1 MKNIAL
7 SVVLALLLAACSSG
21 SSEAPI
27 PTNVTAQFSGP
38 YQSNNGIDSGTATI
52 DLFESPDG
60 LMVIGNLIF
69 QANPGVGTALCL
81 RNTTVASSVNNGF
94 NVNIDGNPVSVVVA
108 AIDED
113 DLFSIV
119 TTTTPLDDPNTDLD
133 ESVPTI
139 STVISRS
146 GTPGTQQQVL
156 ANGTV
161 IETVTTLITGEE
173 GEEVTLMGAV
183 NIQLAISNE
192 GNTLS
197 GTYVVDGNLCSNSTG
212 AGTITLNRVG

>member
-7 SVVLALLLAACSSG
+7 SIVLALVLTACSSG
-21 SSEAPI
+21 SSEAPV
-27 PTNVTAQFSGP
+27 PTNVTAQFSGS
-38 YQSNNGIDSGTATI
+38 YQSNNGLDRGTATI

-69 QANPGVGTALCL
+69 QASPGVGNALCL
-81 RNTTVASSVNNGF
+81 RNTTVANSVNNGF
-94 NVNIDGNPVSVVVA
+94 NLNIDGNPISVIVSA
-108 AIDED
+108 ADEE
-113 DLFSIV
+113 DLFEIV
-119 TTTTPLDDPNTDLD
+119 TTTTPVDDPDTDVD

-139 STVISRS
+139 TTVIARS
-146 GTPGTQQQVL
+146 GVPGTQQRVL
-156 ANGTV
+156 ADGTV
-161 IETVTTLITGEE
+161 IETVTTLIEGEE
-173 GEEVTLMGAV
+173 GEEVTLTGAI